1 MNLFLVRPVQYLQFV
16 LKVLGTLNIADEVLL
31 PAPNIFDHNALG
43 LFYGPSL
50 RETSPELRN
59 TRVDALETSRA

>member
-1 MNLFLVRPVQYLQFV
+1 M
-16 LKVLGTLNIADEVLL
+16 LKVLGTLNIADKVLL